1 MGLLVLGLG
10 LGGVGAYGAVLHT
23 LNNGLAKGMIFLAVG
38 NVVFATGTS
47 DADAIRGLLRRM
59 PASAILLIVGLFAV
73 TGSPPFG
80 MFISEF
86 TILSAAI
93 GEHHPWVAGIVL
105 LLLAI
110 IFVGIAAMILE
121 MVYGEPT
128 AARPAGAPSED
139 RTWRVVAPAA
149 LAMLVLGLGIYLP
162 PALTDALTSAAAT
175 LGGRAP

>member
-1 MGLLVLGLG
+1 MLFRSGV
-10 LGGVGAYGAVLHT
+10 GGAGAYGAVLHT

-38 NVVFATGTS
+38 NVVFASGS
-47 DADAIRGLLRRM
+47 SESDAIRGLLRRM
-59 PASAILLIVGLFAV
+59 PASANLLIVGLFAV

-93 GEHHPWVAGIVL
+93 GEHHAWVAGTVIVL
-105 LLLAI
+105 LAV

-121 MVYGEPT
+121 MVYGEP
-128 AARPAGAPSED
+128 AVAPSAGAPSED
-139 RTWRVVAPAA
+139 RAGRIAAPAA
-149 LAMLVLGLGIYLP
+149 LALLVLGLGIYI
-162 PALTDALTSAAAT
+162 PAPLADALTSAAAT